1 MKNFAIGCGVV
12 LVVLL
17 GLGALGV
24 YQFKNWMQSKMPDME
39 RFGERR
45 TELVE
50 RYGDVR
56 DYVPPVDGRYD
67 PARVATFVEVRESLT
82 ARGEPLVADVDA
94 LIEESLQGGGGGL
107 RGFIGGISRA
117 VNMLGDV
124 LQYGAYAD
132 SVLMAHEMGRGE
144 FTHYHLVLLF
154 GWYDLEQARRDWGRQ
169 LQPDPEREADA
180 LEAAREMFDTFAKEA
195 EEILEAHLRNLRA
208 AAADAADDS
217 TRAYLELV
225 ETVADQLPFT
235 APVPPTL
242 DAAFEAH
249 RVVLFETMPRTPG
262 AWIVQGGPVF
272 DDGEQG
278 NGGRSV
284 SFRF

>member
-56 DYVPPVDGRYD
+56 DFVPPVDGRYD
-67 PARVATFVEVRESLT
+67 PARVATFVEVREVLT
-82 ARGEPLVADVDA
+82 ERGEPLVADVDA
-94 LIEESLQGGGGGL
+94 LIEESLRGGAGGL
-107 RGFIGGISRA
+107 RGFVGGVSRA

-124 LQYGAYAD
+124 LRYGAYAD
-132 SVLMAHEMGRGE
+132 SVLMAQEMGRGE

-169 LQPDPEREADA
+169 LQPDPERDADA
-180 LEAAREMFDTFAKEA
+180 LEAAREMFDTFSEEA
-195 EEILEAHLRNLRA
+195 QKILEAHLRNLRTA
-208 AAADAADDS
+208 VAENADDS

-225 ETVADQLPFT
+225 QGGSDRLPFT
-235 APVPPTL
+235 TPVPPAL
-242 DAAFEAH
+242 DAAFETH
-249 RVVLFETMPRTPG
+249 RVILFETMPRTPG

-272 DDGEQG
+272 EDSERRDDGAG
-278 NGGRSV
+278 V